1 MDTST
6 VVLVTLIVY
15 KLLLIGIGLLASRKT
30 HGHED
35 FFLAGRGLGPWVA
48 ALSANA
54 STSSAWVLLGISG
67 AAYNWGWSAFWI
79 FPGGVLGYFI
89 NWLLVAPRL
98 RVMSRER
105 GSITVTDFLTDR
117 EAPLQKAV
125 IATASAVVLF
135 SFTFYVAAQFQ
146 GAGKSFQSVFGMSLQ
161 GSVLLGAAIIVFYT
175 MVGGFWAVSLTD
187 TLQGAV
193 MFVTAVLLPIGALAA
208 VGGPM
213 DLIDKMNGI
222 TAGGFNAWD
231 RNLSLPAMLGFIGGM
246 MGIGIGAPGQPHVLN
261 RFMAMRDEQ
270 AVRQGQ
276 VIAIGWAVLVYG
288 GMMILGWCARVLY
301 PVAGDGEAILFTA
314 ATDLFPPVLGGVM
327 VAAVLSASMST
338 ADSQLLTAA
347 SCITNDLMRGKRH
360 KLWQSRLVV
369 LLLSLASALLAIFGS
384 QEIFGRVLFAWSAL
398 GAVFGPPLLVT
409 LFWGRVPYRVT
420 LASMIIGF
428 SWVVIAHSTSVK
440 GTMLE
445 AGLPFLFCLG
455 LCRLLTPKEDS
466 RKPA

>member
-1 MDTST
+1 MDASTSVLIT
-6 VVLVTLIVY
+6 LVVYKIVLV
-15 KLLLIGIGLLASRKT
+15 GIGLLASRKT
-30 HGHED
+30 QGHED

-89 NWLLVAPRL
+89 NWLIVAPRL
-98 RVMSRER
+98 RRYSKER
-105 GSITVTDFLTDR
+105 GSITITDFLTDR
-117 EAPLQKAV
+117 DAPLQKAV
-125 IATASAVVLF
+125 IIVASAVILF

-146 GAGKSFQSVFGMSLQ
+146 GAGKSFQSVFGMSLE

-193 MFVTAVLLPIGALAA
+193 MFITAILLPVGALLA

-213 DLIDKMNGI
+213 ELVDKMNAI
-222 TAGGFNAWD
+222 SEGGFNTWD

-261 RFMAMRDEQ
+261 RFMAMRDEK
-270 AVRQGQ
+270 AVQQGRL
-276 VIAIGWAVLVYG
+276 IAIGWAVLVYG
-288 GMMILGWCARVLY
+288 GMLLLGWCARVLY
-301 PVAGDGEAILFTA
+301 PVAADGEAILFTA
-314 ATDLFPPVLGGVM
+314 ATDIFPPVLGGIM

-347 SCITNDLMRGKRH
+347 SSISNDLMRGKEH

-369 LLLSLASALLAIFGS
+369 VLLSVASVLLALFGS

-428 SWVVIAHSTSVK
+428 SWVVIANNSAGK

-445 AGLPFLFCLG
+445 AGLPFLFCLA
-455 LCRLLTPKEDS
+455 LCRFLTPKES
-466 RKPA
+466 PER